1 MFSQAYKSKLG
12 LLIQQPLSL
21 TPKIT
26 KRITM
31 AAEAISAKRNSS
43 QVQHFTLILKNG
55 RLLKHQTS
63 LSLAQFRSDARLA
76 GYEVERN

>member
-1 MFSQAYKSKLG
+1 
-12 LLIQQPLSL
+12 
-21 TPKIT
+21 
-26 KRITM
+26 M

-43 QVQHFTLILKNG
+43 QIQHFTLILKNG

-76 GYEVERN
+76 GYEVEHN